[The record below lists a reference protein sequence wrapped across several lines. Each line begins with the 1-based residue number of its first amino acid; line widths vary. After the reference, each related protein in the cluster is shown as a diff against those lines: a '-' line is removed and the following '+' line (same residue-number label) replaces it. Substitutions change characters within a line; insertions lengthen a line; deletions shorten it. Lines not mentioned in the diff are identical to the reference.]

1 MTLKRVPGGWTNTDF
16 ENEYQIV
23 KPMIT
28 QERKSKYKV
37 MFNSQMVARHNEI
50 QAWCRQSFGPGGRSR
65 KLRWRFGWT
74 DKQDTYYF
82 KNSKD
87 AMMFTLRWS

>member
-1 MTLKRVPGGWTNTDF
+1 
-16 ENEYQIV
+16 
-23 KPMIT
+23 MIT
-28 QERKSKYKV
+28 QERKSKYKHKV
-37 MFNSQMVARHNEI
+37 MISPGWAIGEHAQMK
-50 QAWCRQSFGPGGRSR
+50 QWCEDTFGPGGRSK

-74 DKQDTYYF
+74 DSVDTYYF